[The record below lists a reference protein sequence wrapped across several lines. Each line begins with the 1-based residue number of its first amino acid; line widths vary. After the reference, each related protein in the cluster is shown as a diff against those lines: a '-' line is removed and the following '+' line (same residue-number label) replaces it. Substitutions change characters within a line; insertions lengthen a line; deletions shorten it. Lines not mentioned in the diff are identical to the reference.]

1 MSFMKCDTL
10 TLRSHSLKLQTS
22 ITTMTLQQSSFYAAR
37 RYATDVESNSVTD
50 VFMAVK

>member
-1 MSFMKCDTL
+1 MAQSKAPDIDYDND
-10 TLRSHSLKLQTS
+10 K
-22 ITTMTLQQSSFYAAR
+22 QSSFYAAR